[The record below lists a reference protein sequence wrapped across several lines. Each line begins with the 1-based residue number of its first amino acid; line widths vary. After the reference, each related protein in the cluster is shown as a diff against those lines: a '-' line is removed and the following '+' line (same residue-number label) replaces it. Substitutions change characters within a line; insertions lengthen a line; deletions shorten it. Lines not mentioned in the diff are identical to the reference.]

1 MAFSASVSEASS
13 HDDSDS
19 LASAIGMRV
28 WMSAAVPTAS
38 RVNIEQ
44 ENTELPSSA
53 VRCDI
58 NPAKATKALS
68 RRCIRYGC
76 LAVITSPVVGFTR
89 STSRHSYQPTAGT
102 RHRALAAADLHIGFV
117 AASSERELKQ
127 WLGGLLSFHH
137 NGIKP
142 QRAATSSKPSSPT
155 QSKGTVAVGETLKA
169 W

>member
-19 LASAIGMRV
+19 LESAIGMRV

-38 RVNIEQ
+38 RVRIEQ

-58 NPAKATKALS
+58 KPAKATNSLS
-68 RRCIRYGC
+68 WRWIRYGC
-76 LAVITSPVVGFTR
+76 FAFVTSPVVGLTR

-102 RHRALAAADLHIGFV
+102 RQRALAAACLHIGFV
-117 AASSERELKQ
+117 AASSERALKQ
-127 WLGGLLSFHH
+127 WPGALLSFHQ

-142 QRAATSSKPSSPT
+142 QRAATSSNPSLPT
-155 QSKGTVAVGETLKA
+155 QSIGTVAVGETLKA
-169 W
+169 